1 MIAYKQFND
10 LLLVISYKFTSVD
23 LDKKEQIE
31 KAEEKERLK
40 REKEE
45 KDRKEADDA
54 NLDASKAE
62 KETEVHEEAVKSDIH
77 DKIGLLEDSPS
88 IKVNYLTFI
97 TVTLLDDVKRVP
109 N

>member
-1 MIAYKQFND
+1 M
-10 LLLVISYKFTSVD
+10 LLVISYKFTSVD

-54 NLDASKAE
+54 NLEASKAE
-62 KETEVHEEAVKSDIH
+62 EKTEGQEEAVKSDIH

-88 IKVNYLTFI
+88 IKVNYFTFM

-109 N
+109 Y